1 MDFEGYVMAEKPC
14 IFDTNKECPARVVTR
29 IANKLDW
36 NLAELASK
44 VCPICPI
51 RLAMLPKDAHSS

>member
-14 IFDTNKECPARVVTR
+14 IFDTSKECPARVVTR

-44 VCPICPI
+44 VCPI
-51 RLAMLPKDAHSS
+51 RLAMLPKEAGSS